1 MKKLIFGAAVLAS
14 AFFAASC
21 QQEMLDPQAEGTTV
35 TYTVEVPDAIATKA
49 IGDGFRLHYEVYR
62 QDYMNETA
70 PVYEGTREFSA
81 GKATVE
87 LEFVKDQEFYVL
99 FWAQQINGAQAY
111 NIGDLRNVSLN
122 TLVANDLTAE
132 VFAGNDHVSDC
143 KSDKNGNVVLVRPVA
158 QLNIATT
165 ADSFT
170 LGTEGSNTATVV
182 PTTSEVVVNGLYDT
196 YNVATGTAG
205 TKASR
210 TYTEYAVPG
219 SDFKG
224 TAYKLMATNYL
235 GFIPQAGDN
244 VEVTFTINTTTEAEP
259 IVHTVSNVPVKANYQ
274 TNILGNLISAID
286 NYQVTLEDWADGEIT
301 HPLDGASLQTALD
314 NAVPGTT
321 IQLEPGVNYGTLY
334 LRPSAN
340 ADITKVVDWVGNNYR
355 YETYSLFQDI
365 TIKGAE
371 GATVDAI
378 EIEGGTYY
386 NTPHSQ
392 SSKYPI
398 MLSLIELKNVVID
411 GVTFT
416 GKGGYDPQGHG
427 NAINL
432 SGNNIKVDGL
442 TIQNCTLNNPENN
455 ARLIYKTESTT
466 TVHTYEYD
474 DQTKALKTYTFT
486 PSLKDITVTGTTFN
500 GGYIGM
506 ELRETENVTITNN
519 TFNVADRN
527 ILLAV
532 NTGCTYSGKITITG
546 NVSNNAQERFV
557 RMSGAGNAK
566 VEIKD
571 NRINNYQGADAD
583 YIKVTDGTNV
593 TIENNVLRAST
604 AAALQYLCD
613 LATGTTN
620 IKLGADIVGDVTVIQ
635 KQGVKITVDG
645 QNHKYNGSI
654 KVHSN
659 SNHYADAALTIQ
671 NVNFETSVAS
681 LNFIEALEN
690 GAERYS
696 TNITAE
702 NCTFTATGDAV
713 NTAVGLQIK
722 SSKWAKVEG
731 CTATDMHSLIQ
742 AQSCDETVV
751 VNDCTIN
758 GKNGVAFKAV
768 KAATVEDT
776 EITATGYGIRFDGD
790 QTNYGIVVKGNNVT
804 AAQPFIVRRMTGT
817 NNTITLEGTNTL
829 TTEAEYQIV
838 ITNGED
844 DEAYVKP
851 TGTYTL
857 TGAEGYTVFPAP
869 FPVASWDEFTAA
881 LAAGEDNIKLTADIT
896 YDANYQLQK
905 AVTIDLNKMSMTLP
919 MINIHTKSTV
929 KNGTINGK
937 VYARKNAEIV
947 FDGVTFSGAVADN
960 LSTEG
965 HLAIQGGCK
974 LLYAKNCL
982 FSPTSVSGSQTKPLS
997 FEGGSTQMKFE
1008 NCEFKSSPYKK
1019 QVYFNSLSASAT
1031 LDFTNCNFNN
1041 KTPNIMFAAA
1051 CPLTNL
1057 TMSGTTKL
1065 SSVTLETNRAKDA
1078 VTADDLAY
1086 LSTMIAH
1093 NSFSSVR
1100 LFYAGGSS
1108 EYIR

>member
-196 YNVATGTAG
+196 YNVATGTTG

-244 VEVTFTINTTTEAEP
+244 VEVTFTIKTTTEAEP

-340 ADITKVVDWVGNNYR
+340 ADVTKVVDWVGNNYR

-466 TVHTYEYD
+466 TEHKYTYD
-474 DQTKALKTYTFT
+474 DQTKALQEYTFT
-486 PSLKDITVTGTTFN
+486 PSLKNIKVTGTTFN
-500 GGYIGM
+500 GGYIGL

-527 ILLAV
+527 ILLPV
-532 NTGCTYSGKITITG
+532 NSGCTYSGKVTITD
-546 NVSNNAQERFV
+546 NVSNNAKQRFV
-557 RMSGAGNAK
+557 RMSGAGDAE
-566 VEIKD
+566 VVIK
-571 NRINNYQGADAD
+571 NNTINNYQGADAD

-593 TIENNVLRAST
+593 TIENNVLGAST
-604 AAALQYLCD
+604 SAELVAALKTAVAAGETNIVFD
-613 LATGTTN
+613 AKGANIGNFNKDDNTWFTTN
-620 IKLGADIVGDVTVIQ
+620 LVPTGVTVTLRNA
-635 KQGVKITVDG
+635 TVSG
-645 QNHKYNGSI
+645 ISRWNNANGTLI
-654 KVHSN
+654 
-659 SNHYADAALTIQ
+659 
-671 NVNFETSVAS
+671 F
-681 LNFIEALEN
+681 
-690 GAERYS
+690 
-696 TNITAE
+696 E
-702 NCTFTATGDAV
+702 NCTFTNNSAYSINFGWGNGHVKFTNCKLYGWCSFSGVTVEMNDCNIAGNGSYALVRSYNTFTMNNCTIDGSNAIKDDDYPDGVSIGDGAV
-713 NTAVGLQIK
+713 LTMT
-722 SSKWAKVEG
+722 G
-731 CTATDMHSLIQ
+731 CTMTDAEYDYGESLI
-742 AQSCDETVV
+742 DGKRVV
-751 VNDCTIN
+751 DYGENSSYIIVDGKRLVCNPSSLEYAL
-758 GKNGVAFKAV
+758 KNGNAILMENNI
-768 KAATVEDT
+768 TVEAHLTNTSHGTNINIDGGGNELT
-776 EITATGYGIRFDGD
+776 LRGIYGVSGANVSLSNMTLVDSKTDDYTIFNQG
-790 QTNYGIVVKGNNVT
+790 GKIELNNVT
-804 AAQPFIVRRMTGT
+804 Y
-817 NNTITLEGTNTL
+817 NSTINKAFQMAGGGDVVL
-829 TTEAEYQIV
+829 TDCNISGDV
-838 ITNGED
+838 
-844 DEAYVKP
+844 
-851 TGTYTL
+851 TGTYSASNIWCGDGRNVTVNGGTYGSIFMNAQYHSGWPAASAHAASKITL
-857 TGAEGYTVFPAP
+857 NDGTITKLILETELGAEGYYV
-869 FPVASWDEFTAA
+869 
-881 LAAGEDNIKLTADIT
+881 
-896 YDANYQLQK
+896 
-905 AVTIDLNKMSMTLP
+905 
-919 MINIHTKSTV
+919 
-929 KNGTINGK
+929 
-937 VYARKNAEIV
+937 
-947 FDGVTFSGAVADN
+947 
-960 LSTEG
+960 
-965 HLAIQGGCK
+965 
-974 LLYAKNCL
+974 
-982 FSPTSVSGSQTKPLS
+982 
-997 FEGGSTQMKFE
+997 
-1008 NCEFKSSPYKK
+1008 
-1019 QVYFNSLSASAT
+1019 SAT
-1031 LDFTNCNFNN
+1031 LTQNGG
-1041 KTPNIMFAAA
+1041 TI
-1051 CPLTNL
+1051 TNL
-1057 TMSGTTKL
+1057 VENPQNL
-1065 SSVTLETNRAKDA
+1065 
-1078 VTADDLAY
+1078 DLTGRSQY
-1086 LSTMIAH
+1086 
-1093 NSFSSVR
+1093 NK
-1100 LFYAGGSS
+1100 
-1108 EYIR
+1108 